1 MGLQTKVQMTGTA
14 TVKQPNSGGAGV
26 PSTIAVTSGKGGVGK
41 SQLVASM
48 AIILR
53 QEGHRP
59 LLVDADVGCGNLDV
73 LLDCQPENDLRSVL
87 KGEKRPEEI
96 VTRTRVGDVE
106 IDMLAAPAPDQHGSD
121 LEPAQQLAMID
132 AVGRAGLGYDLV
144 LVDTG
149 AGVSRNPMLFG
160 AAADRVVLVTTPDP
174 TAIKDAYAAIKV
186 MYQAHRI
193 DRIDL
198 VVNMTQDA
206 RDGKR
211 VYGKLTSVVEQFLP
225 VEVRLLG
232 MLPYDD
238 RVVRAVRARS
248 PATQAYPASSYSHSV
263 RKIVRRLLDD
273 ASDVR
278 SGGQVRYF
286 APGAVHGGG
295 PT

>member
-1 MGLQTKVQMTGTA
+1 MMTGTGIA
-14 TVKQPNSGGAGV
+14 KAKFSGAQA
-26 PSTIAVTSGKGGVGK
+26 PATIAVTSGKGGVGK

-48 AIILR
+48 AVVLR

-73 LLDCQPENDLRSVL
+73 LLDCQPEFDLRSVL

-96 VTRTRVGDVE
+96 ITTASIGDLDL
-106 IDMLAAPAPDQHGSD
+106 DMLAAPAPDHRGSD

-132 AVGRAGLGYDLV
+132 AVGRAGLGYSMV

-160 AAADRVVLVTTPDP
+160 AAADRVILVTTPDP

-193 DRIDL
+193 DRIEL

-232 MLPYDD
+232 VLPWDD
-238 RVVRAVRARS
+238 RVVRAVRSRS
-248 PATQAYPASSYSHSV
+248 PATQAYPASAYSHSV
-263 RKIVRRLLDD
+263 RKIVRRLLDEVP
-273 ASDVR
+273 SVR

-286 APGAVHGGG
+286 ASEASHGGV
-295 PT
+295 PS

>member
-1 MGLQTKVQMTGTA
+1 MTA
-14 TVKQPNSGGAGV
+14 TGMAKTDSMGAKR
-26 PSTIAVTSGKGGVGK
+26 PTTIAVTSGKGGVGK

-48 AIILR
+48 AVVLR

-73 LLDCQPENDLRSVL
+73 LLDCQPEHDLRAVL

-96 VTRTRVGDVE
+96 ITTAQVGDVDL
-106 IDMLAAPAPDQHGSD
+106 DMLAAPAPDHHGSD

-132 AVGRAGLGYDLV
+132 AVGRAGLGYGLV
-144 LVDTG
+144 LIDTG

-160 AAADRVVLVTTPDP
+160 AAADRVILVTTPDP

-198 VVNMTQDA
+198 IVNMTQDA

-211 VYGKLTSVVEQFLP
+211 VYAKLTGVVEQFLP
-225 VEVRLLG
+225 VEVRFLG

-238 RVVRAVRARS
+238 RVVRAVRSRS
-248 PATQAYPASSYSHSV
+248 PATQAYPTSAYSHGV
-263 RKIVRRLLDD
+263 RKIVRRLLDEP
-273 ASDVR
+273 SEVR

-286 APGAVHGGG
+286 GSAASHGGG
-295 PT
+295 PS